1 MKKFVK
7 PIKILLFI
15 IAFCSALY
23 AFLEWEPL
31 GKVIMSLAHN
41 RLERI
46 GMRLNYSDVTGTDG
60 GFTVNNLTLNGMAN
74 IALSSITIKPQIL
87 SSILS
92 FAPVCSISFNGAA
105 VRLGQTLNFGD
116 GGFLLTARPDELFL
130 ENLRTNGDFSL
141 NGYLTVNTATMKL
154 GRTDARLNVPDSF
167 AQNMNM
173 IRGFLPIVQEG
184 NRWYLRRQ

>member
-1 MKKFVK
+1 MKKFIKPVK
-7 PIKILLFI
+7 FLLFI
-15 IAFCSALY
+15 IAFFYALY

-31 GKVIMSLAHN
+31 GKFIMSAAHD
-41 RLERI
+41 RLERM
-46 GMRLNYSDVTGTDG
+46 GMRLNYSDVTGEDG

-74 IALSSITIKPQIL
+74 ISLSSITIKPQLL
-87 SSILS
+87 SSVLS
-92 FAPVCSISFNGAA
+92 FAPVCDISFSGAA
-105 VRLGQTLNFGD
+105 VRLGQNLNFGD
-116 GGFLLTARPDELFL
+116 GGFLMTAKRNELLL

-154 GRTDARLNVPDSF
+154 GHTEARLSVPDSF

-173 IRGFLPIVQEG
+173 LKGFLPLVQEG